1 MPRCIDAF
9 SFLSP
14 EQPPRIKSKVVYC
27 VLSSEFPFILQYH
40 SYPNKGTFNSQAS
53 SPYYAFVFARCVVA
67 ENPSEGN
74 AIYVVTGLESW
85 QSLLKL
91 SKEVLNRLY
100 PNRVRK
106 IVHRGNWKGRLEE
119 SLLSSS

>member
-1 MPRCIDAF
+1 MPQCIDAF
-9 SFLSP
+9 SFLS
-14 EQPPRIKSKVVYC
+14 RNSLLAIKGKAVYC

-40 SYPNKGTFNSQAS
+40 SYPNKGAFNSQAS
-53 SPYYAFVFARCVVA
+53 FPYFAFVFARCVVA
-67 ENPSEGN
+67 KNPLVGN

-100 PNRVRK
+100 ANRVRK
-106 IVHRGNWKGRLEE
+106 IVHGGNWKGRLEE